1 LFRKDLISAMKLADS
16 EQLASE
22 EYLYITDSWKQDW
35 EKGVQV
41 PVNEDLKHEPKIR
54 SVLYFIYT
62 LIFHFDVYFHLI
74 TGVFKT

>member
-1 LFRKDLISAMKLADS
+1 MKLADS

-54 SVLYFIYT
+54 SVLYFIYLTPLST
-62 LIFHFDVYFHLI
+62 LFQSYCGSQFYNRKLTVIVN
-74 TGVFKT
+74 V

>member
-1 LFRKDLISAMKLADS
+1 MKLADS

-41 PVNEDLKHEPKIR
+41 PVNEELKHEPKIR
-54 SVLYFIYT
+54 SVLFFFT
-62 LIFHFDVYFHLI
+62 L
-74 TGVFKT
+74 